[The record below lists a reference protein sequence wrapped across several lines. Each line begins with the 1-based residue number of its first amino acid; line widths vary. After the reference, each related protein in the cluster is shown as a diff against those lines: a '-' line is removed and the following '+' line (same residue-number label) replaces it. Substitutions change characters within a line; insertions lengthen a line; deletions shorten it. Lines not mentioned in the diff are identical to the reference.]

1 MPCHLSTLKN
11 DYENSSS
18 MPQQHSPLKDNFK
31 NSRKSPHTAS
41 HFSIEQFLKFKEHT
55 TSPFYIEK

>member
-11 DYENSSS
+11 DSENSSS

-41 HFSIEQFLKFKEHT
+41 HFSIEQF
-55 TSPFYIEK
+55 